1 MCWEHPIERRPHGAL
16 GVASNRASDRSRR
29 GGDRSK
35 PVALAAAGGGPR
47 GLPHGRRIRL
57 SQRREDLG
65 MSIGT
70 SIFLI
75 AVGAI
80 IRYAVTF
87 HVSGVSRPVIGLI
100 LIIAGIVGVVLSL
113 IYMATA
119 RGRVVGGPYEERR
132 P

>member
-1 MCWEHPIERRPHGAL
+1 MP
-16 GVASNRASDRSRR
+16 
-29 GGDRSK
+29 
-35 PVALAAAGGGPR
+35 
-47 GLPHGRRIRL
+47 
-57 SQRREDLG
+57 
-65 MSIGT
+65 IGT

-100 LIIAGIVGVVLSL
+100 LIIAGIVGLVLSL

-119 RGRVVGGPYEERR
+119 RRRVVGGPYEEPR